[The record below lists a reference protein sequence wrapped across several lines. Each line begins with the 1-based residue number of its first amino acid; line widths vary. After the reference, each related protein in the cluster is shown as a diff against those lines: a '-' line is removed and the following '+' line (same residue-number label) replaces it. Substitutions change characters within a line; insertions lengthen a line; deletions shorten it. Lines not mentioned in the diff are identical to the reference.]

1 MATNTDIQNMLDDVA
16 ASQAVDNAHHD
27 EHAHEGAPVRT
38 LGDKKIPYDVLK
50 FIPEESATHYQV
62 VPLGVVEGVLEVGML
77 DPENLSAVDALS
89 FIARKTGMP
98 FKIFRLSREDFDH
111 AILFYKGLGGD
122 VDRAISD
129 LRTEDKAKAAAEEA
143 EYAAQEGRISLNLSQ
158 QDTSAISKAA
168 GGEIREDAPAIKLVS
183 TILRYAIDG
192 SASDIHIEPTNSGVR
207 VRYRVD
213 GTLHTSVVLPLET
226 HRALVARVKVLSS
239 IRLDERRKPQD
250 GRFSASID
258 GRQIDFRVS
267 TFPAY
272 NGEKIVIR
280 ILDREQGFIPLDQL
294 GLSPSTLA
302 MIREAI
308 KKPYGIILI
317 SGPTGS
323 GKSTTLYSMLAE
335 VDRETKN
342 VLSLED
348 PIEYYMDGVNQSQV
362 RPEIGYTFANGLRTT
377 LRQDPNVIMVG
388 EIRDGETAKLAIQ
401 AALTGH
407 LVLSTIHT
415 NSAVGTIPRLI
426 DMGVEPYLIPPTLIL
441 SMAQRLVR
449 KLCPDSGEP
458 TPVSKSMREMMENQF
473 SSLPKEFRPAIPDT
487 VMEAKRTPACPNGT
501 RGRLAVFEV
510 MKMSAKIEDVILKAP
525 IESEIWDVARKQGV
539 MTMKEDAMLKAFA
552 GQVPFSEVNLLGGLL
567 TSEDA
572 PPPAEKAKDES
583 VQLLEEDAKDEK
595 APDVEASAGTI
606 KL

>member
-1 MATNTDIQNMLDDVA
+1 MLDEVEAKEAVA
-16 ASQAVDNAHHD
+16 ASDAEHTHD
-27 EHAHEGAPVRT
+27 APSRSLANT
-38 LGDKKIPYDVLK
+38 KIPYDVLK
-50 FIPEESATHYQV
+50 YIPEESANHYQI
-62 VPLGVVEGVLEVGML
+62 VPLAVAEGVLEVGMV
-77 DPENLSAVDALS
+77 DPENLGAIDALS
-89 FIARKTGMP
+89 FIARKTGLP
-98 FKIFRLSREDFDH
+98 FKIFRISPEDFDK
-111 AILFYKGLGGD
+111 ARVLYKGLGGD
-122 VDRAISD
+122 VDKALSD
-129 LRTEDKAKAAAEEA
+129 LSTEKKAKEEEDFAAEE
-143 EYAAQEGRISLNLSQ
+143 GRIALNLSGGESSLM
-158 QDTSAISKAA
+158 DKTTS
-168 GGEIREDAPAIKLVS
+168 GEIREDAPAIKLVS

-192 SASDIHIEPTNSGVR
+192 AASDIHIEPTNSGVR

-213 GTLHTSVVLPLET
+213 GILHTSVVLPLET
-226 HRALVARVKVLSS
+226 HRALVARIKVLSS

-294 GLSPSTLA
+294 GLTESNITA
-302 MIREAI
+302 MRDAV
-308 KKPYGIILI
+308 KRPYGIILI

-323 GKSTTLYSMLAE
+323 GKSTTLYSMLSE

-348 PIEYYMDGVNQSQV
+348 PVEYYMDGVNQSQV

-441 SMAQRLVR
+441 SMAQRLTR
-449 KLCPDSGEP
+449 KLCPDSGEK

-473 SSLPKEFRPAIPDT
+473 SSLPKSVRPAIPDS
-487 VMEAKRTPACPNGT
+487 VFEAKRTPACPNGT

-510 MKMSAKIEDVILKAP
+510 MKMSPSIEDTILKSP
-525 IESEIWDVARKQGV
+525 VESKIWEVARKQGM
-539 MTMKEDAMLKAFA
+539 MTMKEDAMIKAFN
-552 GQVPFSEVNLLGGLL
+552 GQIPFSEVNLLSGLML
-567 TSEDA
+567 NEEEI
-572 PPPAEKAKDES
+572 PPAEKAPDERK
-583 VQLLEEDAKDEK
+583 VLMEDDQKEEDT
-595 APDVEASAGTI
+595 PPSATPI
-606 KL
+606 TL